1 MATALPRVDD
11 EAPAYQ
17 PYVSAAQQPAE
28 LTIRSLI
35 LGALLGIVFA
45 ASSGYLALKIELT
58 VSASIPIAVLAVAF
72 FRTLGRSTIL
82 ENSIVQTTGSSGESI
97 AAGIVFTIPA
107 ILLMGYDLSVEKVG
121 VIALVGG
128 VLGALLMIPLRRAL
142 IVKEH
147 GNLVFPGGTACA
159 KVLVA
164 GGAIAGIAVA
174 ALAAVFAK
182 QAEAAQVPA
191 ADYLAHLAGLQQ
203 IVGPIAESDL
213 FALLIFFGLGAVL
226 YRVANR

>member
-11 EAPAYQ
+11 EAPAYR

-45 ASSGYLALKIELT
+45 ASSGYLAPKIELT

-82 ENSIVQTTGSSGESI
+82 ENIVQTTGSSGESI

-147 GNLVFPGGTACA
+147 GNLVFPEGTACA

-213 FALLIFFGLGAVL
+213 LALLIFFGLGAVL